1 MAGRVCVQGAPTAAA
16 AAELRDGVFLF
27 LSDARG
33 VVEIARTFQLRRS
46 AALHNARFPW
56 KMGRERTDDDA
67 VLRNLAGVHT
77 ICLSSCTRSSD
88 EGVKVKA
95 LAACID
101 QPGCTRITDECVKA
115 LAGVHT
121 INLEGCSITDS
132 CCGCRPKLL
141 AAAPASQMRGAPS
154 SGAPHLGVVCA
165 PRRTAFARNSAAAQ
179 STDQPDHYH
188 EQTIVGSA
196 HTMLSTPAS
205 TARTDGTSARTPIG
219 TRTCAHIRPSTTTQP
234 ALWPAGQAY
243 PATPPPHPS
252 RLMRVGVV
260 R

>member
-1 MAGRVCVQGAPTAAA
+1 L
-16 AAELRDGVFLF
+16 EDG
-27 LSDARG
+27 
-33 VVEIARTFQLRRS
+33 
-46 AALHNARFPW
+46 P
-56 KMGRERTDDDA
+56 RTDGRMTQCCA
-67 VLRNLAGVHT
+67 IWRT
-77 ICLSSCTRSSD
+77 CTPSACPAAPAAQTKASRSRHWR
-88 EGVKVKA
+88 
-95 LAACID
+95 ACID

-132 CCGCRPKLL
+132 CCGCGCRPKLL